1 MRTKEITLLLFLVV
15 FICGMAVFVEE
26 LQNWRKTRI
35 PCEQLLGGWHPDIPQ
50 KYAEMCA
57 RAREMQKKNELS
69 K

>member
-1 MRTKEITLLLFLVV
+1 MQIKEITIALFFAV
-15 FICGMAVFVEE
+15 FICGFVIFITE
-26 LQNWRKTRI
+26 LQRYQENRI

-57 RAREMQKKNELS
+57 LARERQRQYVS